1 METDVVHS
9 LGCFYALENGLHRVS
24 FGNNAHSGE
33 TQYVFPVPMKKNNAY
48 LVKKISDTLKEQ
60 ANAWKNR
67 ISSRSL
73 RKGGTTH
80 MTVANIPHF
89 DMVARGGWENP
100 DNSKHYVASSVAA
113 NTFRWETS
121 AKFHQFLSPYEQ
133 DVMEKMMSKIFIC
146 SLSEFYTGGKLRPL
160 LRMCFASLMMYFNT
174 YKDKY
179 GELRTY

>member
-1 METDVVHS
+1 
-9 LGCFYALENGLHRVS
+9 
-24 FGNNAHSGE
+24 
-33 TQYVFPVPMKKNNAY
+33 
-48 LVKKISDTLKEQ
+48 
-60 ANAWKNR
+60 
-67 ISSRSL
+67 
-73 RKGGTTH
+73 

-100 DNSKHYVASSVAA
+100 DNSKHYVASTVAA
-113 NTFRWETS
+113 TLSGGRLLAGWNPGNPKKIHS

-133 DVMEKMMSKIFIC
+133 DVMEKMMSKLFIC